1 MNPAPY
7 GRLLMDGRHTGPQ
20 SNGRVFSEDAV
31 HEDQP
36 PPPPRRSVPPPQGG
50 VTGHERR
57 AAQQTALGPRRWED
71 SSLPT
76 MTRGTAGAPEPL
88 HEGVPVPQPREGTGV
103 GAAWVPPPPD
113 PSGKE
118 FAKYYALF
126 GPDAPLPLGGVWL
139 ATWGRLRSFDV
150 RVFGRACTT
159 EDQARAC
166 LKAHGHHGLAER
178 LMRKAY

>member
-1 MNPAPY
+1 
-7 GRLLMDGRHTGPQ
+7 
-20 SNGRVFSEDAV
+20 
-31 HEDQP
+31 
-36 PPPPRRSVPPPQGG
+36 
-50 VTGHERR
+50 
-57 AAQQTALGPRRWED
+57 
-71 SSLPT
+71 
-76 MTRGTAGAPEPL
+76 MTRGPSGAPEPL
-88 HEGVPVPQPREGTGV
+88 HEGVPVPEPREGTGT
-103 GAAWVPPPPD
+103 GASWVPPPPD
-113 PSGKE
+113 PADPAGKE